1 MSLFAWNT
9 GKYDVVGVAVSGGVD
24 SMCLLHAFLS
34 MGQSVVAIH
43 VEHGIRGQA
52 SKEDMAFVRDYCLG
66 HKIPFASIEV
76 DALGYAQAKG
86 MGVEQAARELR
97 YDYFE
102 RLLADKQV
110 DVIATA
116 HHLDDQVET
125 VLMHLLRGAGIR
137 GLGGIGDREG
147 YIRPLI
153 GCTRREILDYAE
165 QYRIPYREDSTNSD
179 TAYRR
184 NWMRQ
189 VLLPLVE
196 TRYPAYR
203 SAILKMT
210 RAIREQRELLD
221 ELAIEPT
228 VAPHWVT
235 LPLTALEQP
244 VALAKWSIYLALM
257 PLTHAVDLEEIHY
270 EEILALKAKPNGT
283 TLHLAGDV
291 VCRKGGDGVLF
302 WHPLPSVDFPFA
314 EGRYEVGDYVL
325 VVRPYREGD
334 RLRFD
339 LDKVPDGA
347 RLRTRQPHDYIP
359 KFGGGTKSLGDYY
372 TDVKL
377 AYPLRELPVV
387 VSDHQVL
394 VCPHDVAATVAEDA
408 HTKRL
413 YTLVEEEL

>member
-1 MSLFAWNT
+1 MSLFAWNNGIYNT
-9 GKYDVVGVAVSGGVD
+9 VGVAVSGGVD
-24 SMCLLHAFLS
+24 SMCLLQAFLS

-66 HKIPFASIEV
+66 HNIPFAATEV
-76 DALGYAQAKG
+76 DALGYAQDKG
-86 MGVEQAARELR
+86 IGVEMAARELR
-97 YDYFE
+97 YQYFE
-102 RLLADKQV
+102 HLLATKQV

-147 YIRPLI
+147 YVRPMI
-153 GCTRREILDYAE
+153 GCTRKEILAYAS
-165 QYRIPYREDSTNSD
+165 QNRIPYREDSTNSD
-179 TAYRR
+179 TVYRR

-196 TRYPAYR
+196 TRYPSYR
-203 SAILKMT
+203 SAIVKMT
-210 RAIREQRELLD
+210 RAVKEQKELLD
-221 ELAIEPT
+221 ELALRPQVE
-228 VAPHWVT
+228 PHWVN
-235 LPLTALEQP
+235 LPLKALDQP
-244 VALAKWSIYLALM
+244 VALAKWSIYLSLM

-270 EEILALKAKPNGT
+270 EEILALGGKPNGT

-302 WHPLPSVDFPFA
+302 WRPTPSVDLPFA
-314 EGRYEVGDYVL
+314 PGRYEVGDYRL

-339 LDKVPDGA
+339 LDKIPPTA
-347 RLRTRQPHDYIP
+347 RLRTRAHGDFIP

-387 VSDHQVL
+387 AADHQVL

-408 HTKRL
+408 KTTKL